1 MSFAYLFGQF
11 PSFVKTFVTRE
22 AVEMVRQGMNP
33 SLVSLRKPDDPAEL
47 AENIDLD
54 VFYLPERAPLRAEVK
69 AALAAGKFPTKT
81 SIAIRW
87 HRRSAIFGKMFGKAA
102 DSHRIFEAAW
112 LAPHLRA
119 RGIHHVH
126 AHFGGMAART
136 AWWLKKLFGFQYSFT
151 GHANDI
157 FCDTNFPVSHADL
170 VRDAQFVV
178 TETDYA
184 REWVEKKYPVTQ
196 GKVFRVFNGIAL
208 ADFPARAVKPGPPK
222 VISIGRLVEKK
233 GFGDLIDACRLLRA
247 EGVEFTCDILGG
259 GPMEKELQARI
270 DRDQLGASVRLLGP
284 KSQAEVRERLAEAT
298 IFVLACVPEKG
309 GGSDNLPTVVM
320 EAMACSA
327 PVISTRL
334 AGVPEMIQDGAE
346 GVLVAPGAPP
356 ALAEAMGKLL
366 RDQALAVRLG
376 TQGRASVEEKFSIEN
391 TTRAL
396 KYLLVK
402 NGGITPPD
410 AARIADPHLQSA
422 EFS

>member
-22 AVEMVRQGMNP
+22 ALEMVRQGMNP
-33 SLVSLRKPDDPAEL
+33 WLVSLRKPDDPVEL

-54 VFYLPERAPLRAEVK
+54 VFYLPERAALRAEVN
-69 AALAAGKFPTKT
+69 AALAAKRFPLKTK
-81 SIAIRW
+81 IAIHW

-102 DSHRIFEAAW
+102 DSQRIFEAAW
-112 LAPHLRA
+112 LAPLLRE

-184 REWVEKKYPVTQ
+184 REWLEKKYPIAQ
-196 GKVFRVFNGIAL
+196 GKTFRVFNGIAL
-208 ADFPARAVKPGPPK
+208 TGFPSRAVKPGPPK

-247 EGVEFTCDILGG
+247 EGVEFSCDILGG
-259 GPMEKELQARI
+259 GPLEKELQARI
-270 DRDQLGASVRLLGP
+270 DRDRLGATVRLLGP
-284 KSQAEVRERLAEAT
+284 KSQVEVRQRLAEAT

-320 EAMACSA
+320 EAMACGA

-334 AGVPEMIQDGAE
+334 AGVPEMIQDGGE
-346 GVLVAPGAPP
+346 GLLVAPGDPA

-366 RDQALAVRLG
+366 RDQALAMRMG
-376 TQGRASVEEKFSIEN
+376 MQGRVSAEEKFSIEN

-402 NGGITPPD
+402 NGGIAPPD
-410 AARIADPHLQSA
+410 AAQIADPHLHSA